1 MFKSRKSKYML
12 IVVMALCLV
21 IAFSAYAF
29 AGVVDTVGG
38 VILDAVNSTAG
49 VAFKVFWFPNSAN
62 AALVYSNGFA
72 YYDSVE
78 FSNLNTYVR
87 DYLSGDGVV

>member
-62 AALVYSNGFA
+62 AALLYSNGFA

-87 DYLSGDGVV
+87 DYLSGDGVD